1 MTCTTL
7 LMSPLT
13 FVRAAHDFDG
23 FSRHAVMGQM
33 IRQIGVVI
41 GLTIVLT
48 FPVTVVSGA
57 GSQKHSDH
65 AVRRA
70 GADVHVGAQVQEVP
84 RAGTKKESW

>member
-1 MTCTTL
+1 
-7 LMSPLT
+7 
-13 FVRAAHDFDG
+13 
-23 FSRHAVMGQM
+23 MGQM

-57 GSQKHSDH
+57 GSQKHSDD

-70 GADVHVGAQVQEVP
+70 GADVHVLAQVQVP
-84 RAGTKKESW
+84 RTERSWPSPHEPRH

>member
-1 MTCTTL
+1 
-7 LMSPLT
+7 
-13 FVRAAHDFDG
+13 
-23 FSRHAVMGQM
+23 MGQM

-65 AVRRA
+65 AVRHA
-70 GADVHVGAQVQEVP
+70 GADVHVRAQVQEVP
-84 RAGTKKESW
+84 RAGTKKESR